1 MAEENHS
8 KVKYGVFN
16 DEDGKPVALF
26 EKDRLGGGGEA
37 DVFLYRKEKAVK
49 IFKKKDEEKE
59 KKLKSLLTMSLD
71 RAICKPEKLLY
82 IKETTGTPT
91 MVGYVMPYKKGK
103 TLAESVFQPM
113 VFLELY
119 PRWTRVELTDMAI
132 RALEAIANLHSK
144 NILIGDVSSS
154 NIIIGDHPQDVTF
167 IDVDSFQIGDY
178 ACKVGNV
185 AFISPRLQGQL
196 FAHRTIEDELFAVAT
211 LLFMIFLLGRS
222 PYRNEGNS
230 LSDNIKNLNFAFPFE
245 EGEQASV
252 IAPKGIWDRVWNALP
267 YDIRKA
273 FYRSFKKGESVSTDE
288 WISLLKNYKS
298 ELEVN
303 NYSREILPK
312 EKSKVIRS
320 LNMNR
325 KDISDQDSELREPLT
340 ILDGR
345 SNSIGVLEL
354 STKAVKLLVGKDDDR
369 IRSSSVFSFGNFTR
383 FGTKTHTGSGLDIMN
398 RMDMGFFRYR
408 VLPTII
414 DFVGKARSLGVGKL
428 YTVAT
433 AAYRNAENREE
444 IISFIKR
451 YARINVCILK
461 KEEEAAAT
469 ITAFQFTT
477 KNREKLTSSPMVLMI
492 DQGGG
497 STDVSLYRNLELVG
511 SHSINLGTEV
521 LRNYL
526 FRRNGD
532 TFLHTAIL
540 DTDRVISDRLQTF
553 YKSPIGQYMKEHS
566 TESVY
571 CVALGTAITKATG
584 KGKNEQQ
591 HDMILT
597 RERMGEVIRE
607 KHQRLITELPTVAD
621 ALEKVTPG
629 RSFDNTIDSD
639 LTTDLG
645 LRMFQRLLRYFKIDS
660 VTVNGTG
667 LWYGIYFQHLFGL
680 NN

>member
-1 MAEENHS
+1 MAEENHPR
-8 KVKYGVFN
+8 VRYGVFN

-26 EKDRLGGGGEA
+26 EKDRIGSGGEA
-37 DVFLYRKEKAVK
+37 DVFLYRKVKAIK
-49 IFKKKDEEKE
+49 IFKKEDEEKE
-59 KKLKSLLTMSLD
+59 KKLKLLLTMSLD
-71 RAICKPEKLLY
+71 SAICKPEKLLY
-82 IKETTGTPT
+82 IKGTKKIA
-91 MVGYVMPYKKGK
+91 GYVMPYKKGK
-103 TLAESVFQPM
+103 TLGESVFQPL
-113 VFLELY
+113 VFQELH
-119 PRWTRVELTDMAI
+119 PRWTRVELTEMAI
-132 RALEAIANLHSK
+132 RVLEAIADLHSK
-144 NILIGDVSSS
+144 EILIGDVNSS

-167 IDVDSFQIGDY
+167 IDVDSFQIEDY

-185 AFISPRLQGQL
+185 AFISPRLQGQE
-196 FAHRTIEDELFAVAT
+196 FAHRTVEDEQFAIST
-211 LLFMIFLLGRS
+211 LLFMIFLLGKP
-222 PYRNEGNS
+222 PYRNEGNN
-230 LSDNIKNLNFAFPFE
+230 LSENIKQLNFAFPFE

-252 IAPKGIWDRVWNALP
+252 VAPKGIWDRIWNALP

-273 FYRSFKKGESVSTDE
+273 FYRTFKKGESVSTDE
-288 WISLLKNYKS
+288 WITLLKNYKS

-312 EKSKVIRS
+312 EKSIVSRS

-325 KDISDQDSELREPLT
+325 KDISEQDAGLRDPLT
-340 ILDGR
+340 LLNSR
-345 SNSIGVLEL
+345 SHNIGVLEL

-369 IRSSSVFSFGNFTR
+369 IRNSIFSFGNFTR
-383 FGTKTHTGSGLDIMN
+383 YGTKTHTGSGLDDMN
-398 RMDMGFFRYR
+398 RMDMQFFEYK
-408 VLPTII
+408 VLPTIK
-414 DFVGKARSLGVGKL
+414 DFVGKARQLGVGKL

-433 AAYRNAENREE
+433 AAYRNADNRDE

-451 YARINVCILK
+451 KAGINVCILK

-477 KNREKLTSSPMVLMI
+477 KNKAKLTSSPLVLMI

-497 STDVSLYRNLELVG
+497 STEVSLYRNLELKG
-511 SHSINLGTEV
+511 SYSINLGTEV

-540 DTDRVISDRLQTF
+540 DTDRVINDRLKAF
-553 YKSPIGQYMKEHS
+553 YNSPIGVYLKEHS
-566 TESVY
+566 DESVY

-584 KGKNEQQ
+584 KSKNEQQ

-597 RERMGEVIRE
+597 RDRIEDVIRE
-607 KHQRLITELPTVAD
+607 KHQKLITVLPTVAD
-621 ALEKVTPG
+621 SLEKVTPG
-629 RSFDNTIDSD
+629 DSFNNTIDSD

-645 LRMFQRLLRYFKIDS
+645 LRMYIRLLKYFKIDS

-667 LWYGIYFQHLFGL
+667 LWYGIYFQQLFKL
-680 NN
+680 